1 MQIRRKISIIFT
13 VLTSLVL
20 LCAFS
25 FIYYLTY
32 QSTKSDFSARL
43 QEKADLIA
51 QKYYE
56 EDELSKQVYQKII
69 EKNSKSLPE
78 AQEFTFDVNN
88 QQLIYDSLKEIML
101 KKDIR
106 LILSGQNIKFS
117 VGDKQGVGLY
127 YPDNQGTFIIVV
139 TAIDSIGLQK
149 LQNLLKA
156 LANIFFGSILLIYF
170 IGLFYSRRVLSPIGY
185 ILNNVKKIRVSN
197 LKLRLIENNGK
208 DELGELTRTF
218 NQMLERLEN
227 SFNMQKNFIHNASH
241 ELKNPLTAILGETE
255 IALSRKRSQEEYIEA
270 LNKIATEA
278 ERLDLLTRNLLN
290 LAQSDFELSEV
301 NCEEIRMDEFL
312 WEIKDYFDKTDYKDR
327 LFFHIVKLPE
337 NPKSTIVLGISNLL
351 QTSISNLIDNA
362 CKFSGHQKVDISL
375 SIENDTICLTIS
387 DKGIG
392 VPENEVSNLFQ
403 PFFRASNA
411 YSYKGSGIGLSL
423 AEKVIKLHGGVIDF
437 HSSSGKGTVVEIR
450 FKTTPCTYIA

>member
-1 MQIRRKISIIFT
+1 
-13 VLTSLVL
+13 LVL

-32 QSTKSDFSARL
+32 KSTISDFNSRL

-56 EDELSKQVYQKII
+56 EDELSKQLYEKII

-78 AQEFTFDVNN
+78 AQGFTFNVNN
-88 QQLIYDSLKEIML
+88 QQLIYDSLKDIMPQ
-101 KKDIR
+101 KDIK
-106 LILSGQNIKFS
+106 LLLSGQNIKFS
-117 VGDKQGVGLY
+117 VGNKQGVGLY

-139 TAIDSIGLQK
+139 TAIDDIGLQK
-149 LQNLLKA
+149 LQNLLKDMVD
-156 LANIFFGSILLIYF
+156 IFFGCILLIYF

-185 ILNNVKKIRVSN
+185 ILNNVKKIRITN
-197 LKLRLIENNGK
+197 LKLRLKENNGK
-208 DELGELTRTF
+208 DELGELTRMF

-255 IALSRKRSQEEYIEA
+255 IALSRKRTQEEYIEA

-290 LAQSDFELSEV
+290 LAQADFELSEV
-301 NCEEIRMDEFL
+301 NCEKIRIDEFL

-327 LFFHIVKLPE
+327 LLFHIVKLPE
-337 NPKSTIVLGISNLL
+337 NPKSTIILGISNLL
-351 QTSISNLIDNA
+351 KTAITNLIDNA
-362 CKFSGHQKVDISL
+362 CKFSGHQIVDITL
-375 SIENDTICLTIS
+375 TADNDIICLTIA

-392 VPENEVSNLFQ
+392 VPENEINNLFQ

-423 AEKVIKLHGGVIDF
+423 AEKVIKLHRVVIDF
-437 HSSSGKGTVVEIR
+437 HSSGKGTNVEIR
-450 FKTTPCTYIA
+450 FNTLPNTSVSQSNIAKLKTNLYLN